1 MYVGR
6 IHNLCRRYLIRQSHQ
21 LRLQDFQ
28 LSLEVVTGQ
37 PMSMDE
43 IECIITNLIFNG
55 YMKGYMSHQKKI
67 LVVSKAQPF
76 PPITDVSS

>member
-1 MYVGR
+1 
-6 IHNLCRRYLIRQSHQ
+6 LIRQTHQ

-28 LSLEVVTGQ
+28 SALDFVTGE
-37 PMSMDE
+37 PTDMDE
-43 IECIITNLIFNG
+43 IECIVANLIFKG

-76 PPITDVSS
+76 PPITDVSN